1 MVTFGAVTAGN
12 DSEGASPKSWWWDVS
27 ALRNTDGSSI
37 LRCWPAFLFSWLS
50 SSCKNMAKYSRQ
62 KILFAVYQHYLGA
75 TQLEVKEF
83 HQSTFKLLCPSN
95 TNSTQNQDWHQSFLF
110 VCFSET
116 QGFFLIITH
125 SKLKLAS
132 RRALQH
138 PSWSLPLSTPCQVMP
153 ITSN

>member
-1 MVTFGAVTAGN
+1 
-12 DSEGASPKSWWWDVS
+12 
-27 ALRNTDGSSI
+27 
-37 LRCWPAFLFSWLS
+37 
-50 SSCKNMAKYSRQ
+50 MAKYSRQ

-116 QGFFLIITH
+116 QGFFLNHYTFKAETCKQESIT
-125 SKLKLAS
+125 AS
-132 RRALQH
+132 FVKSAFIH
-138 PSWSLPLSTPCQVMP
+138 TLSGDAD
-153 ITSN
+153 N